1 MQAPSMVSGRRQI
14 DIDRDRIT
22 VLLLINVQLLKKAYQ
37 MYVSFLSN
45 PQALQSLAP
54 QGRQQVL
61 EQYSNLNRRLQC
73 NLSVLSYINDTY
85 HNKAAAQQPNR
96 LQFPVILSAPAELP
110 ELRQLYKRL
119 QDLYPEALQFLK
131 VKLQQMKQQQE
142 MQRPGMVQHPSQQQQ
157 SQMQQLSQQP
167 QQHPQRP
174 MPSAN
179 LSQQSQAPQSQQQPQ
194 QQQLPQHQSPYDQF
208 AMRSNTEV
216 PQANRAGSGAKP
228 SSQQR
233 QKAMDMAQSKSFM
246 GPPKDDFVTFNNNN
260 NSNHMNTNGN
270 DGVFPGSYAN
280 DNNDGMPMNMS
291 SISPQQILQQQQNGG
306 GDGGNDFMMDF
317 Y

>member
-1 MQAPSMVSGRRQI
+1 MQAPSMVSGRRQV

-37 MYVSFLSN
+37 M
-45 PQALQSLAP
+45 
-54 QGRQQVL
+54 QQVL

-174 MPSAN
+174 MPSTN

-216 PQANRAGSGAKP
+216 SQANRAGSGAKP

-246 GPPKDDFVTFNNNN
+246 GPLRMTLSLSTTITTV
-260 NSNHMNTNGN
+260 
-270 DGVFPGSYAN
+270 
-280 DNNDGMPMNMS
+280 
-291 SISPQQILQQQQNGG
+291 II
-306 GDGGNDFMMDF
+306 
-317 Y
+317 